1 MNNRNGQKC
10 RILRKD
16 YDAFIRFILRSLSNE
31 DIEFIRA
38 GMKRIL
44 NEQKDTDE
52 KTSY

>member
-1 MNNRNGQKC
+1 MNNRARQAC

-16 YDAFIRFILRSLSNE
+16 YDAFIRFLFRSLSNE
-31 DIEFIRA
+31 DIEFIRG

-44 NEQKDTDE
+44 NEQKNTDE